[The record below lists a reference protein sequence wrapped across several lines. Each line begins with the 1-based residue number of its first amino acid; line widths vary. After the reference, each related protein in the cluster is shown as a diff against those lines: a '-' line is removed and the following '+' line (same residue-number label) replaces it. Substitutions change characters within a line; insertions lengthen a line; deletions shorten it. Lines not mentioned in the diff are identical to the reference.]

1 MAESQIDVAAK
12 EFRKSESSE
21 ENQEGDNRFYES
33 GRDVLP
39 GEEKLYRPIPKC
51 RRRMMQKERNDP
63 RRSEERE
70 REGKPLE
77 VELDLS
83 GGIPQGKYVE
93 AESRKLKGCAF
104 SEIWQF

>member
-1 MAESQIDVAAK
+1 
-12 EFRKSESSE
+12 
-21 ENQEGDNRFYES
+21 
-33 GRDVLP
+33 
-39 GEEKLYRPIPKC
+39 
-51 RRRMMQKERNDP
+51 MQKERNDP